1 MLLSTDY
8 NAKIYSG
15 HFSDQTVKNNIT
27 SYENIEKIAPV
38 YDDQT
43 AICLL
48 GYPHFERNDK
58 FIRIA
63 FLEITRNT

>member
-1 MLLSTDY
+1 MFYQNKDGKERTKHTGQFLPNVEMLLSTDY

-38 YDDQT
+38 YD
-43 AICLL
+43 
-48 GYPHFERNDK
+48 N
-58 FIRIA
+58 
-63 FLEITRNT
+63 